1 MLPGFCKRNVF
12 LRFEGGTRRD
22 HQNMSLQFGVS
33 YMGGDYEYVR
43 VRRWPF
49 SIGRNPANDLCL
61 ANSTHISRRHARVF
75 KDADGYRLIAQ
86 GTNPTYLNGT
96 PVIPDEPVL
105 IRPGDRIELPDYLLE
120 VRDTREKEAV
130 DATINVEL
138 VSNSLIII
146 RRVASA
152 IGSSSWTV
160 EAIHAWLTGG
170 RPSARPREIWVRH
183 HQVALCLPGRI
194 GLVQLEQRL
203 SLFDD
208 LIGHLDPQALEIDLV
223 DPDSAIIAG

>member
-1 MLPGFCKRNVF
+1 
-12 LRFEGGTRRD
+12 
-22 HQNMSLQFGVS
+22 MSLQFGVS
-33 YMGGDYEYVR
+33 YMGGDYQYVR

-75 KDADGYRLIAQ
+75 KETDGYHLIAQ
-86 GTNPTYLNGT
+86 GTNPTFLNGA
-96 PVIPDEPVL
+96 PVTPDEPVL

-120 VRDTREKEAV
+120 VRDTRENEAA
-130 DATINVEL
+130 DATINVEQ

-160 EAIHAWLTGG
+160 ESIHDWLTGG
-170 RPSARPREIWVRH
+170 RQSAGPREIWVRH

-194 GLVQLEQRL
+194 SLTQLEQRL
-203 SLFDD
+203 ALFDD
-208 LIGHLDPQALEIDLV
+208 LIAHLDPQALEIDLN
-223 DPDSAIIAG
+223 DPESPIFAD

>member
-1 MLPGFCKRNVF
+1 
-12 LRFEGGTRRD
+12 
-22 HQNMSLQFGVS
+22 MSLQFGVS

-61 ANSTHISRRHARVF
+61 ANSTHISRRHARVH
-75 KDADGYRLIAQ
+75 KETDGYRLVAQ
-86 GTNPTYLNGT
+86 GSNPTYLNGA
-96 PVIPDEPVL
+96 PVALDEPV
-105 IRPGDRIELPDYLLE
+105 IIQPGDQIELPDYLLE
-120 VRDTREKEAV
+120 VRDTRESESA

-146 RRVASA
+146 RRIASS
-152 IGSSSWTV
+152 IGSSSWTTP
-160 EAIHAWLTGG
+160 AIHQWLLDG
-170 RPSARPREIWVRH
+170 RKTREIWVRH

-194 GLVQLEQRL
+194 DLPQLEQQL

-208 LIGHLDPQALEIDLV
+208 LIAHLDPQALEIDLV
-223 DPDSAIIAG
+223 DPESALRAD

>member
-1 MLPGFCKRNVF
+1 MG
-12 LRFEGGTRRD
+12 
-22 HQNMSLQFGVS
+22 LQFGVS

-61 ANSTHISRRHARVF
+61 ANSSHISRRHARVF
-75 KDADGYRLIAQ
+75 KEADGYRLIAQ

-96 PVIPDEPVL
+96 PIVPDEPVP

-120 VRDTREKEAV
+120 VRDTRENEAAG
-130 DATINVEL
+130 ATINVEM

-152 IGSSSWTV
+152 IGSSSWSI

-170 RPSARPREIWVRH
+170 RQSLGPREIWIRH

-194 GLVQLEQRL
+194 DLTQLQQRL
-203 SLFDD
+203 ALFDD
-208 LIGHLDPQALEIDLV
+208 LIAHLDPQALTIDLI
-223 DPDSAIIAG
+223 DPDSPIAAS

>member
-1 MLPGFCKRNVF
+1 
-12 LRFEGGTRRD
+12 
-22 HQNMSLQFGVS
+22 
-33 YMGGDYEYVR
+33 MGGDYEYVR

-61 ANSTHISRRHARVF
+61 ANSSHISRRHARVF
-75 KDADGYRLIAQ
+75 KETDGYRLIAQ

-96 PVIPDEPVL
+96 VLVPDQPVL

-120 VRDTREKEAV
+120 VRDTRENETP
-130 DATINVEL
+130 DATVNVEQ

-160 EAIHAWLTGG
+160 PAIHTWLAGS
-170 RPSARPREIWVRH
+170 RPSTSPREIWIRH
-183 HQVALCLPGRI
+183 HQVALCLPAGI
-194 GLVQLEQRL
+194 NLTQLEQRL
-203 SLFDD
+203 ALFDD
-208 LIGHLDPQALEIDLV
+208 LIAHLDPQALEIDLI
-223 DPDSAIIAG
+223 DPGSAIIPD

>member
-1 MLPGFCKRNVF
+1 MG
-12 LRFEGGTRRD
+12 
-22 HQNMSLQFGVS
+22 LQFGVS
-33 YMGGDYEYVR
+33 YMGGEYEYVR

-75 KDADGYRLIAQ
+75 KETDGYRLVAQ

-96 PVIPDEPVL
+96 PVAPDESVP

-120 VRDTREKEAV
+120 VRDTRENEAAG
-130 DATINVEL
+130 ATINVEL

-152 IGSSSWTV
+152 IGSSRWTV
-160 EAIHAWLTGG
+160 ESIHDWLTGG
-170 RPSARPREIWVRH
+170 RPGSNPREIWIRH

-194 GLVQLEQRL
+194 GFTQLEQRL
-203 SLFDD
+203 ALFDD
-208 LIGHLDPQALEIDLV
+208 LISHLDPQALEIDLH
-223 DPDSAIIAG
+223 DPDKAIIAN

>member
-1 MLPGFCKRNVF
+1 
-12 LRFEGGTRRD
+12 
-22 HQNMSLQFGVS
+22 MSLQFGVS

-61 ANSTHISRRHARVF
+61 ANSSRISRRHARVF
-75 KDADGYRLIAQ
+75 KETDGYHLIPQ
-86 GTNPTYLNGT
+86 GTNPTFLNGT
-96 PVIPDEPVL
+96 PLLPDEPVL

-130 DATINVEL
+130 DVTINVEL

-152 IGSSSWTV
+152 IGTSSWTV
-160 EAIHAWLTGG
+160 QAIHEWLTDG
-170 RPSARPREIWVRH
+170 RPSTAPREIRVRH
-183 HQVALCLPGRI
+183 HQVTLCLPGRI
-194 GLVQLEQRL
+194 GLTQLEQHL
-203 SLFDD
+203 ALFDD
-208 LIGHLDPQALEIDLV
+208 LIAHLDPQALEIDLIN
-223 DPDSAIIAG
+223 PDSAIIAE

>member
-1 MLPGFCKRNVF
+1 MG
-12 LRFEGGTRRD
+12 
-22 HQNMSLQFGVS
+22 LQFGVS

-75 KDADGYRLIAQ
+75 KETDGYRLIAQ

-96 PVIPDEPVL
+96 PVAPEEPVL

-120 VRDTREKEAV
+120 VRDTRENEAA

-152 IGSSSWTV
+152 IGSSTWTV
-160 EAIHAWLTGG
+160 ESIHDWLTAGHQSMG
-170 RPSARPREIWVRH
+170 LREIWVRH
-183 HQVALCLPGRI
+183 HQVALCLPGKI
-194 GLVQLEQRL
+194 SLTQLEQRL
-203 SLFDD
+203 ALFDD
-208 LIGHLDPQALEIDLV
+208 LIAHLDPQALEIDLI
-223 DPDSAIIAG
+223 DPQSAIVAD

>member
-1 MLPGFCKRNVF
+1 
-12 LRFEGGTRRD
+12 
-22 HQNMSLQFGVS
+22 
-33 YMGGDYEYVR
+33 MGGDYEYVR

-61 ANSTHISRRHARVF
+61 ANSSHISRRHARVF
-75 KDADGYRLIAQ
+75 KEADGYRLIAQ

-96 PVIPDEPVL
+96 VLVPDLPVP

-120 VRDTREKEAV
+120 VRDTRENETP
-130 DATINVEL
+130 DATVNVEL

-146 RRVASA
+146 RRIASA

-160 EAIHAWLTGG
+160 AAIHSWLTGS
-170 RPSARPREIWVRH
+170 RPSASPREIWVRH

-194 GLVQLEQRL
+194 SLSQLEQRL
-203 SLFDD
+203 ALFDD
-208 LIGHLDPQALEIDLV
+208 LIAHLDPQALQIDLV
-223 DPDSAIIAG
+223 DPGSAIIPD

>member
-1 MLPGFCKRNVF
+1 MTVACVS
-12 LRFEGGTRRD
+12 GTHRQTISD
-22 HQNMSLQFGVS
+22 MSLQFGVS

-61 ANSTHISRRHARVF
+61 ANSTHISRRHVRVF
-75 KDADGYRLIAQ
+75 KETDGYRLIAQ
-86 GTNPTYLNGT
+86 GTNPTYLNGA
-96 PVIPDEPVL
+96 PVAPDEPVL

-120 VRDTREKEAV
+120 VRDTRENEAA

-160 EAIHAWLTGG
+160 ESIHQWLTGG
-170 RPSARPREIWVRH
+170 RMSTSPREIWVRH
-183 HQVALCLPGRI
+183 HQVALCLPAKI
-194 GLVQLEQRL
+194 SLVQLEQRL
-203 SLFDD
+203 ALFDE
-208 LIGHLDPQALEIDLV
+208 LIAHMDPQALEISLT
-223 DPDSAIIAG
+223 DPESAIFAD